1 MTSLRRSLAAVGL
14 AVSLLGCDAL
24 ASATPSG
31 VPGPTGPT
39 AIAAA
44 SSEPSGSSPS
54 RVPAGAAASP
64 TPRRSAPVAAATASP
79 QPTPSPTPQVLV
91 GDGKWHEYEIAG
103 HEMAIA
109 CSGRGTQPVILEH
122 GIGYGVDSASWRTV
136 MSAVAKF
143 AFVCRYDR
151 PFTGRSAA
159 AASGRSLATIAS
171 ETRALLKAAKIPP
184 PYVLVG
190 HSFGGITTRYYAAA
204 YPKEVSA
211 IVLVDGTH
219 QQFLGGFSLAS
230 ERLSESKVIVDAKKL
245 GSLGKRPL
253 VVLTRGLSAG
263 TRWQAAQKALT
274 KLSSNA
280 KQVIATRS
288 GHFIQTSQPD
298 LVVSWVRRALA
309 SARTGAAL

>member
-1 MTSLRRSLAAVGL
+1 
-14 AVSLLGCDAL
+14 
-24 ASATPSG
+24 
-31 VPGPTGPT
+31 
-39 AIAAA
+39 
-44 SSEPSGSSPS
+44 
-54 RVPAGAAASP
+54 
-64 TPRRSAPVAAATASP
+64 ATASP

-91 GDGKWHEYEIAG
+91 GDGKWHEYTVAG
-103 HEMAIA
+103 HRMAMA

-122 GIGYGVDSASWRTV
+122 GIGFGVDSASWRTV
-136 MSAVAKF
+136 MSAVAKS

-151 PFTGRSAA
+151 PFTGRSEA
-159 AASGRSLATIAS
+159 AASGRALATIAS

-230 ERLSESKVIVDAKKL
+230 ERLSESKVIADAKKL
-245 GSLGKRPL
+245 GSLSERPL
-253 VVLTRGLSAG
+253 VVLSRGLSAG
-263 TRWQAAQKALT
+263 TRWQAAQKELA
-274 KLSSNA
+274 KLSGNA
-280 KQVIATRS
+280 RQIIATRS

-298 LVVSWVRRALA
+298 LVVSWIRRALA